1 MRKLFLL
8 SGCSASGKST
18 FIEENNLKEY
28 TISLDDLRLLYKNP
42 IYTEQ
47 SKLGI
52 SQKFGTNLTV
62 DDLVERDMKR
72 EQYKQ
77 VGRTVIE
84 RQFNELSNLEIP
96 SGVTKL
102 TPEQFLEELNWKSRE
117 VNKYS
122 KIKVIGDIHS
132 CATVLK
138 EAIKDFNS
146 DTKKI

>member
-52 SQKFGTNLTV
+52 SQKNNK
-62 DDLVERDMKR
+62 LVSKLVKELLEHRFNS
-72 EQYKQ
+72 
-77 VGRTVIE
+77 GSTVILDSTNIKKSY
-84 RQFNELSNLEIP
+84 FKDHI
-96 SGVTKL
+96 KL
-102 TPEQFLEELNWKSRE
+102 AK
-117 VNKYS
+117 KYNYR
-122 KIKVIGDIHS
+122 V
-132 CATVLK
+132 
-138 EAIKDFNS
+138 
-146 DTKKI
+146 